1 MLEQTVEQIE
11 MTVGPRRQWLAWNQ
25 KSEVSSSDHSVLS
38 ECLRVASNTGI
49 RNSSE
54 LWVVHLKYIN
64 YLPELNCTTITIVAI
79 SYPNFHWWERLHKT
93 STMEPTIAQKNLH
106 LAFIQLRKLD
116 YNWLLKKLFLS
127 KLKMIFAYNQ

>member
-1 MLEQTVEQIE
+1 

-38 ECLRVASNTGI
+38 ECLRVASNTGNL
-49 RNSSE
+49 NSSE

-64 YLPELNCTTITIVAI
+64 YLPGLNCTTITNVAI

-93 STMEPTIAQKNLH
+93 STRVWN
-106 LAFIQLRKLD
+106 QL
-116 YNWLLKKLFLS
+116 
-127 KLKMIFAYNQ
+127 